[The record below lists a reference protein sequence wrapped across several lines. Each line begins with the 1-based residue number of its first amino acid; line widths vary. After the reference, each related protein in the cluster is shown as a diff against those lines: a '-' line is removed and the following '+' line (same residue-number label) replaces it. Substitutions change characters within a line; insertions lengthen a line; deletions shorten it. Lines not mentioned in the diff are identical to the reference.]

1 MSEKFFSPKVFWVL
15 ILLTGVNLVAAIG
28 VLRNESVADG
38 LELPIAQSK
47 SWFGQP
53 KDQVLK
59 NLSPFIRENKFPSRV
74 EWQDEGLADIEY
86 TLDNEYQSK
95 MQAIFNRTRPDYG
108 AVVAMDATTGEILT
122 MVSFNRRNK
131 GENLALKATFPA
143 ASIFKIVTAAAAI
156 DQDKLG
162 ANSRIGY
169 GGGNHTLYRKN
180 VEESGGRWARYV
192 TVREAFARSINTV
205 FAKMGVFFVGPQ
217 TLQAY
222 AERFMFNRNI
232 ESDMPVESGQAFIP
246 SDDRW
251 AVAEAASGFTRKNTM
266 SPLQGALM
274 AAAIANDGVIPE
286 PYLVRAVRDS
296 AGEMIYKA
304 EPGPGSEPVVDP
316 SSAKELRQLMA
327 ATITQGTS
335 RKSFRQ
341 IVNGA
346 RLAGL
351 ELGGKTGSLTG
362 TEPAGKYDWFV
373 GYGRSGERK
382 IAIAVVTIHER
393 IWRIRSSQVA
403 SDFFRHYFKIS
414 TPVRRVASY
423 SKARRSRRAY

>member
-1 MSEKFFSPKVFWVL
+1 MSEKFFSRRVFWGL
-15 ILLTGVNLVAAIG
+15 IVLTGINLVAAVG
-28 VLRNESVADG
+28 VLRNEGVADG
-38 LELPIAQSK
+38 LVLPGSQSK
-47 SWFGQP
+47 SWFSQP

-59 NLSPFIRENKFPSRV
+59 NLSPYIRENKFPSRID
-74 EWQDEGLADIEY
+74 WQDEGLADIEY
-86 TLDNEYQSK
+86 TLDSEFQGK

-108 AVVAMDATTGEILT
+108 AIVAMDAATGEILT
-122 MVSFNRRNK
+122 MVSYNRRNK

-169 GGGNHTLYRKN
+169 GGGNHTLYRRN
-180 VEESGGRWARYV
+180 VEEDGGRWRRYV

-205 FAKMGVFFVGPQ
+205 FAKMGLFFVGPQ

-222 AERFMFNRNI
+222 AERFLFNKNI
-232 ESDMPVESGQAFIP
+232 EADIPIESGQAFIP

-286 PYLVRAVRDS
+286 PFLVRAVRSGGDT
-296 AGEMIYKA
+296 IYKA
-304 EPGPGSEPVVDP
+304 EPGPGSEPVVEP
-316 SSAKELRQLMA
+316 SSARELRQLMA

-382 IAIAVVTIHER
+382 IAISVVTIHER

-403 SDFFRHYFKIS
+403 ADFFRHYFNIS
-414 TPVRRVASY
+414 TSSRRVASY
-423 SKARRSRRAY
+423 SKSKRSRNAY